1 MRVIETKLHPK
12 SRERLPRVAHG
23 HYPDAAREWGGNG
36 TEIMSGNQKQIIFM
50 EVLRK
55 PQQARQLISDQL
67 RELGL
72 PELSQSQFYR
82 VKRILSDY
90 QQSVGKRPT
99 AYLYS
104 SDEIRLL
111 YMVARLQ
118 LILKNLKLTAIT
130 FRLVIKSL
138 PPGTLFRDRF
148 TSFSSIDSFILVEMA
163 GYQACA

>member
-1 MRVIETKLHPK
+1 MG
-12 SRERLPRVAHG
+12 RER
-23 HYPDAAREWGGNG
+23 YGN
-36 TEIMSGNQKQIIFM
+36 
-50 EVLRK
+50 
-55 PQQARQLISDQL
+55 
-67 RELGL
+67 
-72 PELSQSQFYR
+72 